1 MILSVSFR
9 FDPKNVMKKFL
20 APKQEVILQRFGLS
34 ECDGQQPVPTSAIA
48 LTSGPATD
56 CTLQGLELCRGRKML
71 GRCCCPVGYKAWVDL
86 GGHIRRCKDIIDI
99 YY

>member
-1 MILSVSFR
+1 
-9 FDPKNVMKKFL
+9 MKKFL

-34 ECDGQQPVPTSAIA
+34 ECDGQQPVPTSIA

-71 GRCCCPVGYKAWVDL
+71 GRCCCPVGYKAWGSM
-86 GGHIRRCKDIIDI
+86 GGISGDVRILLIYI